1 MTGLA
6 DVLSTARRAPALWAI
21 SEAAWISVTSHR
33 GLLGVSSQTN
43 AVLAGRTALARAS
56 RSALGTNSTSRPQV
70 RAKSFSQLR
79 SDQYMTLGA
88 TTWLP
93 GLRDMN
99 SAVAAAMPEEKTR
112 APCPP

>member
-6 DVLSTARRAPALWAI
+6 EVLSTASLAPAAWAM

-33 GLLGVSSQTN
+33 GLLGVSSQTS
-43 AVLAGRTALARAS
+43 AVLAGRMALASAS

-70 RAKSFSQLR
+70 RAKSLSQLR

-88 TTWLP
+88 TTWSP
-93 GLRDMN
+93 GFRDMK
-99 SAVAAAMPEEKTR
+99 SAVAAAMP
-112 APCPP
+112 